1 MSEPT
6 SAPAGTS
13 VRADLRNVAIV
24 AHVDHGKTTLVD
36 AMLWQSGSFGS
47 HAHVDERAMDSGD
60 LEREK
65 GITILAKNTAIRYTG
80 PAAAEIGQP
89 DGVTINVIDTPGHA
103 DFGGEVERGLSMVD
117 GVVLLVDASEG
128 PLPQTRFVLR
138 KALVAK
144 LPVILVVNKTDRP
157 DARITDVVHEA
168 TDLLLGLASDL
179 HEDVPDLDL
188 DAILDVP
195 VVFAAAKAGRASL
208 NQPEDGGLPD
218 SADLE
223 PLFKTILERIPA
235 PTYTEGAPLQA
246 HVTNLDASPFLG
258 RLALLRVFNGTI
270 RKGQTVAWAKADGT
284 LQNVK
289 ITELL
294 ETKALERVS
303 TDSAG
308 PGDIVAVAGIEDITI
323 GETLTDPDDPR
334 PLPLI
339 TVDDPAISMTIG
351 INTSP
356 LAGRGG
362 KGRKVTA
369 RQVKDR
375 LDKELVG
382 NVSLRVLPTE
392 RPDAWEVQGRGELAL
407 AILVEQM
414 RREGFELTVGK
425 PQVVTKKVDGKVHE
439 PVERMTID
447 VPEEYLGAVTQLLA
461 QRKGRME
468 TMSNH
473 GTGWVRMEFLV
484 PARGLIGFRTRFLTD
499 TRGTGIASSIAEDYE
514 PWAGPIETRINGS
527 LVADRSGPVTPF
539 AMINL
544 QDRGSFFV
552 EATQE
557 VYEGQIVG
565 ENSRNEDMDV
575 NITKEKKLTNMR
587 SAAADNFENIIPPRK
602 LTLEESLEFA
612 REDECVEVTPDIVRI
627 RKVVL
632 DQSERARIT
641 ARAKRA

>member
-1 MSEPT
+1 M
-6 SAPAGTS
+6 
-13 VRADLRNVAIV
+13 
-24 AHVDHGKTTLVD
+24 
-36 AMLWQSGSFGS
+36 
-47 HAHVDERAMDSGD
+47 
-60 LEREK
+60 
-65 GITILAKNTAIRYTG
+65 
-80 PAAAEIGQP
+80 
-89 DGVTINVIDTPGHA
+89 
-103 DFGGEVERGLSMVD
+103 
-117 GVVLLVDASEG
+117 
-128 PLPQTRFVLR
+128 
-138 KALVAK
+138 
-144 LPVILVVNKTDRP
+144 ILVVNKTDRP

-208 NQPEDGGLPD
+208 NQPADGGLPD
-218 SADLE
+218 SENLE

-284 LQNVK
+284 LANVK

-308 PGDIVAVAGIEDITI
+308 PGDIVAVAGIENITI

-362 KGRKVTA
+362 KGHKVTA

-425 PQVVTKKVDGKVHE
+425 PQVVTKKVDGKVARARRADDHRRPRGVPRRRDAAARAAQGPHGDHVE
-439 PVERMTID
+439 PRHRLGPHG
-447 VPEEYLGAVTQLLA
+447 VPGPRAWPHRLPHAVP
-461 QRKGRME
+461 
-468 TMSNH
+468 H
-473 GTGWVRMEFLV
+473 GHPRHRHRVVDL
-484 PARGLIGFRTRFLTD
+484 RGLRAVGRPDRDPHQRLARRRPLGSRHAVRD
-499 TRGTGIASSIAEDYE
+499 DQPAGARLVLRPADAGGLRG
-514 PWAGPIETRINGS
+514 P
-527 LVADRSGPVTPF
+527 DR
-539 AMINL
+539 
-544 QDRGSFFV
+544 R
-552 EATQE
+552 
-557 VYEGQIVG
+557 
-565 ENSRNEDMDV
+565 
-575 NITKEKKLTNMR
+575 
-587 SAAADNFENIIPPRK
+587 
-602 LTLEESLEFA
+602 
-612 REDECVEVTPDIVRI
+612 
-627 RKVVL
+627 
-632 DQSERARIT
+632 
-641 ARAKRA
+641 

>member
-6 SAPAGTS
+6 SAPSTSGGTS
-13 VRADLRNVAIV
+13 VRGDLRNVAIV

-89 DGVTINVIDTPGHA
+89 DGITINVIDTPGHA

-195 VVFAAAKAGRASL
+195 VVFAAAKAGRASI
-208 NQPEDGGLPD
+208 NQPADGGLPD
-218 SADLE
+218 SENLE

-284 LQNVK
+284 LANVK

-308 PGDIVAVAGIEDITI
+308 PGDIVAVAGIENITI

-334 PLPLI
+334 PLPMI

-362 KGRKVTA
+362 KGHKVTA

-425 PQVVTKKVDGKVHE
+425 PQVVTKKVDGKVARARRAHDHRRPRGVPRCRDAAARAAQGPHGDDVE
-439 PVERMTID
+439 PRHRLGPHG
-447 VPEEYLGAVTQLLA
+447 VPGSGAWPHRLPHAVP
-461 QRKGRME
+461 
-468 TMSNH
+468 H
-473 GTGWVRMEFLV
+473 GHARHGHRVLDR
-484 PARGLIGFRTRFLTD
+484 RGLRAVGGQHRDAHQRL
-499 TRGTGIASSIAEDYE
+499 
-514 PWAGPIETRINGS
+514 AGRRP
-527 LVADRSGPVTPF
+527 LRSGHAVRHDQPAGAWLVLRP
-539 AMINL
+539 ADAGGL
-544 QDRGSFFV
+544 RGPDR
-552 EATQE
+552 
-557 VYEGQIVG
+557 
-565 ENSRNEDMDV
+565 R
-575 NITKEKKLTNMR
+575 
-587 SAAADNFENIIPPRK
+587 
-602 LTLEESLEFA
+602 
-612 REDECVEVTPDIVRI
+612 
-627 RKVVL
+627 
-632 DQSERARIT
+632 
-641 ARAKRA
+641 